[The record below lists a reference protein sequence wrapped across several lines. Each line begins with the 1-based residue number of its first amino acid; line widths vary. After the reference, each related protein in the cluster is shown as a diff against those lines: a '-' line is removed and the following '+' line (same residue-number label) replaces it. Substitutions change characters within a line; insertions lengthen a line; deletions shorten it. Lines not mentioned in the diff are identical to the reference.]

1 MMRAV
6 DAVMECLKA
15 EGVDVVFG
23 YPGGA
28 NLPTYDAFVDAGIRH
43 ILVRHEAGGG
53 HAAEG
58 YAKASG
64 KVGVVFATSGPG
76 ATNIVTPLTDAMMD
90 SVPLVAFT
98 GQVRTDLLGTDG
110 FQEADTFG
118 ITMPIVKHSFMIQHP
133 AEIPRVVHE
142 AFHIARTGRP
152 GPVLIDMPGRPHAR
166 GDRLRA
172 GRRRAPARLPADHRG
187 QLEADPPGRQ
197 GAGQRPPARALRGRR
212 RDQRR
217 RVGGADRARAL
228 ATASRSPAR

>member
-43 ILVRHEAGGG
+43 VLVRHEAGGG

-64 KVGVVFATSGPG
+64 RVGVVFATSGPG

-133 AEIPRVVHE
+133 TEIPRVVHE
-142 AFHIARTGRP
+142 AFHLARTGRP
-152 GPVLIDMPGRPHAR
+152 GPGADRHARRPHAR
-166 GDRLRA
+166 GDRLPA
-172 GRRRAPARLPADHRG
+172 GRATSTCPATS
-187 QLEADPPGRQ
+187 
-197 GAGQRPPARALRGRR
+197 RPPRATR
-212 RDQRR
+212 
-217 RVGGADRARAL
+217 
-228 ATASRSPAR
+228 SRSGSPPRRSPTPAGR